1 MLEQAATTPAL
12 RAAAK
17 EAVILTE
24 LRSEVFRCLSLALNH
39 HPVLEDGPPT
49 QGVCAVLAAASIV
62 EIHVASLLRTVRD
75 QLLAAA
81 QSGKPME
88 ASKYFKA
95 LLAVE
100 DGSSEF
106 LGSELSALC
115 NIEDLQLTGLV
126 RADSGAPP
134 RTSRVRNRGNGSR
147 SNGATTAASQQS
159 LTEVSSGPHS
169 QQRGCGKGQ
178 SPQRDGGA
186 GPQK

>member
-1 MLEQAATTPAL
+1 M
-12 RAAAK
+12 
-17 EAVILTE
+17 
-24 LRSEVFRCLSLALNH
+24 
-39 HPVLEDGPPT
+39 

-62 EIHVASLLRTVRD
+62 EIHVASSLRTVRD
-75 QLLAAA
+75 QLLTAA

-100 DGSSEF
+100 DGSLEF
-106 LGSELSALC
+106 LGNELSALR
-115 NIEDLQLTGLV
+115 NVEDLQLTGLV

-134 RTSRVRNRGNGSR
+134 RASRARNRGGGPRPNGST
-147 SNGATTAASQQS
+147 SAAGQQS
-159 LTEVSSGPHS
+159 LAEVSSGPRA
-169 QQRGCGKGQ
+169 QQRGRGKGQ